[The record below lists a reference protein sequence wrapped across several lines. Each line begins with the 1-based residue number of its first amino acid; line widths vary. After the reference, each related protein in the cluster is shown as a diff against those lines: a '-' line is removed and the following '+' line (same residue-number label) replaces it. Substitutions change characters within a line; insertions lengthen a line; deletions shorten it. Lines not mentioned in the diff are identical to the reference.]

1 MTTRPSY
8 GTQTLVSRFANWK
21 VMLIVANY
29 YYGTIAG
36 CSVAQNFFSKINP
49 RYERKRGDLVL
60 ASLKTTAPSK
70 LSRTERAILDFFWI
84 FFNPNPKRQ
93 FHFNI
98 FVCESRTSLEHKQI
112 KVNIGSG

>member
-21 VMLIVANY
+21 VILIVANY

-49 RYERKRGDLVL
+49 RYERKRGGDLVL

-70 LSRTERAILDFFWI
+70 LSRTEVDFWI
-84 FFNPNPKRQ
+84 FF
-93 FHFNI
+93 
-98 FVCESRTSLEHKQI
+98 
-112 KVNIGSG
+112 GSILDFSFLNADPSYLN